1 MIKDRPGAMVD
12 LLEILSKAGANL
24 YNLEHNRMAKSGS
37 IYTVEVVL
45 ELETVN
51 QDHQDAILK
60 LMTDQGYVYSSI

>member
-1 MIKDRPGAMVD
+1 
-12 LLEILSKAGANL
+12 
-24 YNLEHNRMAKSGS
+24 MAKSGS

-51 QDHQDAILK
+51 QDHQDSILK